1 MIKSHTIQIKIKV
14 KFGFGFG
21 FVPQQDACLKSPTTI
36 VTVVSQWVRIGNY
49 FYTIIASAQQSSR
62 NHGYQS

>member
-1 MIKSHTIQIKIKV
+1 MIKSPKIQIKMEV
-14 KFGFGFG
+14 KFG

-62 NHGYQS
+62 DHGYQS